1 MDGHP
6 EALIDLDAITAN
18 AAALA
23 AHVGGAA
30 LMAVVK
36 SDGYGH
42 GMVPAARAAVTGG
55 ASWLGV
61 VQLADAHRAAAG
73 RADRAGA
80 VPAGTP
86 GRPARGRPSPPAS
99 T

>member
-6 EALIDLDAITAN
+6 EAFIDLDAITAN

-23 AHVGGAA
+23 AHVGDAA

-42 GMVPAARAAVTGG
+42 GMVPAAEAAVAGG
-55 ASWLGV
+55 ARWLGV
-61 VQLADAHRAAAG
+61 VQLADAIALRQAGLKVPVLCLAG
-73 RADRAGA
+73 RPR
-80 VPAGTP
+80 
-86 GRPARGRPSPPAS
+86 RPARGGHRRRR
-99 T
+99 

>member
-6 EALIDLDAITAN
+6 EAFIDLDAITAN

-23 AHVGGAA
+23 AHVGDAA

-42 GMVPAARAAVTGG
+42 GMVPAAEAAVAGG
-55 ASWLGV
+55 ARWLGV
-61 VQLADAHRAAAG
+61 VQLADAIALRAG

-80 VPAGTP
+80 VPGRRAR
-86 GRPARGRPSPPAS
+86 RPAYGGHRRRR
-99 T
+99 